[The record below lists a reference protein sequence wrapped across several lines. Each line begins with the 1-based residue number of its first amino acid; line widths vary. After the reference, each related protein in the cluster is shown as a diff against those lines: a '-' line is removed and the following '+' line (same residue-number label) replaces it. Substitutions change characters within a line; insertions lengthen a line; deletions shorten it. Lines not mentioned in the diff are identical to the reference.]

1 MSNGET
7 DKLLIKILT
16 ASSDNNIRFEAVCQ
30 LLILLGFTNRIK
42 GSHHIF
48 FKDHV
53 EEIINLQEKNGK
65 AKSYQVKQIRE
76 LIVKHNLKI
85 GG

>member
-1 MSNGET
+1 MGKH
-7 DKLLIKILT
+7 DRLLIKILT

-30 LLILLGFTNRIK
+30 LLILLGFTNRIT

-53 EEIINLQEKNGK
+53 EDIINLQEKNDK
-65 AKSYQVKQIRE
+65 AKGYQIKQIRE
-76 LIVKHNLKI
+76 LIIKYKLEI